1 MRIIGI
7 DPALRITGFGI
18 IDDSNGRL
26 SLVKAGVINT
36 SANKPLPVRLNQIFE
51 VLKEILNEFK
61 PQVMVLEKIYV
72 HYQHP
77 ATSFLLGE
85 ARGII
90 CLVAAQANIELV
102 EYSATHVKKSIVGRG
117 LASKEQVQK
126 MVASVLGMRTL
137 PKYKDVTDALAL
149 AISYST
155 YSRAKKFNA
164 FIK

>member
-18 IDDSNGRL
+18 IDDCEGRL
-26 SLVKAGVINT
+26 SLVKSGVIKT
-36 SANKPLPVRLNQIFE
+36 SSSKPLPECLNQIFL
-51 VLKEILNEFK
+51 VLEEILNEFK

-90 CLVAAQANIELV
+90 CLVAERAKIELV

-117 LASKEQVQK
+117 QASKEQVQK
-126 MVASVLGMRTL
+126 MVASVLAMRTM

-149 AISYST
+149 AIT
-155 YSRAKKFNA
+155 YSNFSRAHKFNA